1 MQATEAKAA
10 SQKVSHRIIE
20 ALASVVDSDP
30 LTMSPTLYE
39 VIDPD
44 ALDRLLDTDQHVE
57 LTFEYDGHTV
67 VADSDGR
74 VSVDGVTF
82 EPDDRR
88 AVFGQQ

>member
-10 SQKVSHRIIE
+10 SQEVSHRIIE

-39 VIDPD
+39 VVDPD

-57 LTFEYDGHTV
+57 VTFEYDGHVV
-67 VADSDGR
+67 VADSSGR
-74 VSVDGVTF
+74 VSVDGITF
-82 EPDDRR
+82 EPDDER
-88 AVFGQQ
+88 AVLEGH